1 MVLLDGNV
9 VNINRLKK
17 LNISR
22 VDKLFKVRIDYK
34 QRTYTMYM
42 YFDSL
47 ILVAVYVHV
56 HM

>member
-22 VDKLFKVRIDYK
+22 VDKLFKVRNEFVHVPFK
-34 QRTYTMYM
+34 YM
-42 YFDSL
+42 YSNSI
-47 ILVAVYVHV
+47 ILVV
-56 HM
+56 M

>member
-22 VDKLFKVRIDYK
+22 ADKLFKVSVIVNAH
-34 QRTYTMYM
+34 TYNIVLMKHN
-42 YFDSL
+42 
-47 ILVAVYVHV
+47 VHIF
-56 HM
+56 

>member
-22 VDKLFKVRIDYK
+22 ADKLFKVRVIINAHIYN
-34 QRTYTMYM
+34 
-42 YFDSL
+42 
-47 ILVAVYVHV
+47 ILLMIHNI
-56 HM
+56 HIF